1 MFRIVALVA
10 VISVP
15 LICWFSL
22 KYYADPY
29 GRMTFQQDIWL
40 AHHNSD
46 DSENPRG
53 MMINDLKQNHLKKG
67 MSMKD
72 VIDLLGEPDSEKMP
86 DFLSYDLGIWAGSL
100 SVDWDTLDLKFNED
114 GNLQSINVVTH

>member
-1 MFRIVALVA
+1 
-10 VISVP
+10 
-15 LICWFSL
+15 
-22 KYYADPY
+22 
-29 GRMTFQQDIWL
+29 MTFQQDIWL

-46 DSENPRG
+46 DPENPRG

-72 VIDLLGEPDSEKMP
+72 VIDLLGEPDSDKRP

-100 SVDWDTLDLKFNED
+100 SVDWDTLDL
-114 GNLQSINVVTH
+114 